1 MKLAAVGSNCV
12 DFYNNIEN
20 GKAYPGGSPVN
31 MAVYTVR
38 LGGEASYTGPV
49 GDDVYG
55 KIMQEAIAAKG
66 VDTSHLYVKPGKTAV
81 SQVEL
86 LEGGTFDYD
95 GIRAAIPCIISSGQ
109 CLIDLCSKGG
119 KITYQI
125 SKGGKTIGSFSKQ
138 SSGVQGAVRLGVFAC
153 VAVWQT

>member
-49 GDDVYG
+49 GDDV
-55 KIMQEAIAAKG
+55 
-66 VDTSHLYVKPGKTAV
+66 
-81 SQVEL
+81 
-86 LEGGTFDYD
+86 
-95 GIRAAIPCIISSGQ
+95 
-109 CLIDLCSKGG
+109 
-119 KITYQI
+119 
-125 SKGGKTIGSFSKQ
+125 
-138 SSGVQGAVRLGVFAC
+138 
-153 VAVWQT
+153 

>member
-31 MAVYTVR
+31 VAVYTVR

-66 VDTSHLYVKPGKTAV
+66 VDHLPSCTSNPARPPSLRWSCWEGERVFGDYEEGV
-81 SQVEL
+81 S
-86 LEGGTFDYD
+86 
-95 GIRAAIPCIISSGQ
+95 
-109 CLIDLCSKGG
+109 
-119 KITYQI
+119 
-125 SKGGKTIGSFSKQ
+125 
-138 SSGVQGAVRLGVFAC
+138 
-153 VAVWQT
+153 

>member
-31 MAVYTVR
+31 VAVYTVR

-66 VDTSHLYVKPGKTAV
+66 AY
-81 SQVEL
+81 
-86 LEGGTFDYD
+86 Y
-95 GIRAAIPCIISSGQ
+95 I
-109 CLIDLCSKGG
+109 
-119 KITYQI
+119 
-125 SKGGKTIGSFSKQ
+125 
-138 SSGVQGAVRLGVFAC
+138 
-153 VAVWQT
+153 